1 MGHQGRFLDTPQPC
15 PSPCTTPYV
24 RRSAR
29 TDGQRPTR
37 PAATLRGSGTVDRDP
52 QAGLA
57 RGDGEICLRVRGFL
71 ADGVERGRTRSGR
84 DGDVG
89 SFAWPIRAGYPAT
102 HNPVRPRFCAERP
115 RRPPRPAAALQGSGS
130 AIVSR
135 RPGGRGARSAAGFA
149 DSSGTGVKPVRT
161 GE

>member
-1 MGHQGRFLDTPQPC
+1 MAMSAHSPGRSGLVSRHAEPRTSAVLREATVPPPPC
-15 PSPCTTPYV
+15 EG
-24 RRSAR
+24 A
-29 TDGQRPTR
+29 DG
-37 PAATLRGSGTVDRDP
+37 DRDP